1 MKKQRK
7 KNSIKNKKINLK
19 IKGNIFKENN
29 PNKEH
34 TIIHNRNA
42 SLVVDNRNGKN
53 KNLSV
58 DGVNDKKF
66 DLRNDFSYTPNKR
79 GRYDNNE
86 RKNIINIY
94 VQNKNNVNS
103 NNIYN
108 INLITKNN
116 YSIDKSTDN
125 KNRNNLNN
133 NNNIKVKKIKISNQN
148 IRYIVKKDPLNN
160 NNFLN
165 TTNICSLS
173 ATNRNKKNNK
183 NEIQPHFKSQH
194 IHKNKLNNIHNI
206 NIINRAQSQRNNKNI
221 NNNNS
226 FNNFDKN
233 KKRIR
238 KTSKIK
244 EEENIK
250 NISDISLIKK
260 EEKKSKKNDKNN
272 KNIINN
278 KYHHYKSQS
287 MVDIDNPHTINTSHH
302 NINNYTITENK
313 IENYLSNRYSSVKN
327 VKNNLRNNSIKQRK
341 KMMNISFLNIHT
353 NSNNI
358 NNNNNKQSEIKK
370 YKGPIDLKCILY
382 SNNINKIIEKI
393 AKLLKRNRIN
403 VINLNSYKLRCTKNG
418 QSYDLEFFMLNNNS
432 FNVGKINNNMDNNI
446 NYSDNNSYI
455 YENKYNLKTLSP
467 ISNYKMNKVE
477 NNNNIFYYT
486 ITSKVTNNKKLMT
499 IIGKLIYSKFS
510 LNKIKKEE
518 NI

>member
-1 MKKQRK
+1 MKKKRK

-66 DLRNDFSYTPNKR
+66 DIRNDFSYTPNKR

-125 KNRNNLNN
+125 KNRNNLSN

-173 ATNRNKKNNK
+173 ATNRNKKIIKMKFNL
-183 NEIQPHFKSQH
+183 I
-194 IHKNKLNNIHNI
+194 LN
-206 NIINRAQSQRNNKNI
+206 
-221 NNNNS
+221 
-226 FNNFDKN
+226 
-233 KKRIR
+233 
-238 KTSKIK
+238 
-244 EEENIK
+244 
-250 NISDISLIKK
+250 
-260 EEKKSKKNDKNN
+260 
-272 KNIINN
+272 
-278 KYHHYKSQS
+278 
-287 MVDIDNPHTINTSHH
+287 
-302 NINNYTITENK
+302 
-313 IENYLSNRYSSVKN
+313 
-327 VKNNLRNNSIKQRK
+327 
-341 KMMNISFLNIHT
+341 LNIFT
-353 NSNNI
+353 
-358 NNNNNKQSEIKK
+358 
-370 YKGPIDLKCILY
+370 
-382 SNNINKIIEKI
+382 
-393 AKLLKRNRIN
+393 
-403 VINLNSYKLRCTKNG
+403 
-418 QSYDLEFFMLNNNS
+418 
-432 FNVGKINNNMDNNI
+432 KIN
-446 NYSDNNSYI
+446 
-455 YENKYNLKTLSP
+455 
-467 ISNYKMNKVE
+467 
-477 NNNNIFYYT
+477 
-486 ITSKVTNNKKLMT
+486 
-499 IIGKLIYSKFS
+499 
-510 LNKIKKEE
+510 
-518 NI
+518 